1 MSETVKVEVDL
12 DLDPKLAKE
21 KLDTFKKSVQN
32 EAIPVKL
39 DLDNAKGDAL
49 KLKNILSDAFKLDSK
64 TLGNLKQVEDSL
76 KQINKLI
83 KSHFAGVIFLLA
95 IYF

>member
-1 MSETVKVEVDL
+1 MAETVKVEVDL
-12 DLDPKLAKE
+12 DLNPKLAKE

-49 KLKNILSDAFKLDSK
+49 YKLNRFNEALK
-64 TLGNLKQVEDSL
+64 TYDQCISYENKIEDDL
-76 KQINKLI
+76 EL
-83 KSHFAGVIFLLA
+83 
-95 IYF
+95 